1 MELVNSS
8 IPRITMKAAIKLGVL
23 EILAKASPSQLTSSE
38 IASQLPTNN
47 KEAPIVLDR
56 MLRLLAC
63 HSFRNLV
70 TNKDGSVQ
78 RLYGLASVSR
88 FFVPNEDGVS
98 LAPCLLLDHDP
109 PPPLLLDHD
118 PSLPRLLDHELSP
131 MIFQVMTQVRSALDV
146 NLFSDCVLMEGTVPF
161 MRAHNGLHLFDYASK
176 DARLQ
181 NLFNQSMHNHTAIG
195 FEELNELVDVAGGL
209 GVNMSLIVNTY
220 SQIRGINF
228 DLPHVIENASSSPVS
243 RNISTIDVVMYNL
256 FPGAKER
263 TMEEFNALA
272 IGAGFGTIKVICRA
286 YCYWVIEFYKTIH
299 IMDCIYLTML
309 PMMLNLFN
317 QSMQNH
323 TAIVMKKILEIY
335 KGFKELKKLVD
346 VASCLGANMS
356 LIVNTYP
363 QITGVEHVEGDM
375 FVNVPSGQAIF
386 TKSVLLN
393 WSDEQ
398 CLKILK
404 NCYDALPKSR
414 KHGNILTLDIVMYD
428 LFPQAKGRTAGE
440 FKALAMAAGFGTIK
454 VICRAYCYW
463 LTILPLVLAET
474 CNSALQTFGKKALI
488 KNPKI
493 SSNGHIDISMQ
504 SGGGYVW
511 AP

>member
-131 MIFQVMTQVRSALDV
+131 MIFQVMTQ
-146 NLFSDCVLMEGTVPF
+146 
-161 MRAHNGLHLFDYASK
+161 
-176 DARLQ
+176 
-181 NLFNQSMHNHTAIG
+181 G

-228 DLPHVIENASSSPVS
+228 DLPHVIENASSSP
-243 RNISTIDVVMYNL
+243 
-256 FPGAKER
+256 
-263 TMEEFNALA
+263 
-272 IGAGFGTIKVICRA
+272 
-286 YCYWVIEFYKTIH
+286 
-299 IMDCIYLTML
+299 
-309 PMMLNLFN
+309 
-317 QSMQNH
+317 
-323 TAIVMKKILEIY
+323 
-335 KGFKELKKLVD
+335 
-346 VASCLGANMS
+346 
-356 LIVNTYP
+356 
-363 QITGVEHVEGDM
+363 GVEHVGGDV
-375 FVNVPSGQAIF
+375 FVKIPNGQAIF
-386 TKSVLLN
+386 MKFILHD

-398 CLKILK
+398 YLKILK
-404 NCYDALPKSR
+404 NCYDALPESGKVIIVESVVPESPEFSSINR
-414 KHGNILTLDIVMYD
+414 NILTLDIVMYD

>member
-98 LAPCLLLDHDP
+98 LAPCFWLFPLKCFRLLDHDP

-131 MIFQVMTQVRSALDV
+131 MIFQVMTQVRSALD
-146 NLFSDCVLMEGTVPF
+146 
-161 MRAHNGLHLFDYASK
+161 K
-176 DARLQ
+176 
-181 NLFNQSMHNHTAIG
+181 G

-228 DLPHVIENASSSPVS
+228 DLPHVIENASSSP
-243 RNISTIDVVMYNL
+243 
-256 FPGAKER
+256 
-263 TMEEFNALA
+263 
-272 IGAGFGTIKVICRA
+272 
-286 YCYWVIEFYKTIH
+286 
-299 IMDCIYLTML
+299 
-309 PMMLNLFN
+309 
-317 QSMQNH
+317 
-323 TAIVMKKILEIY
+323 
-335 KGFKELKKLVD
+335 
-346 VASCLGANMS
+346 
-356 LIVNTYP
+356 
-363 QITGVEHVEGDM
+363 GVEHVGGDV
-375 FVNVPSGQAIF
+375 FVKIPNGQAIF
-386 TKSVLLN
+386 MKFILHD

-398 CLKILK
+398 YLKILK
-404 NCYDALPKSR
+404 NCYDALPESGKVIIVESVVPESPEFSSINR
-414 KHGNILTLDIVMYD
+414 NILTLDIVMYD

-463 LTILPLVLAET
+463 VIEFYKP
-474 CNSALQTFGKKALI
+474 
-488 KNPKI
+488 
-493 SSNGHIDISMQ
+493 M
-504 SGGGYVW
+504 
-511 AP
+511 

>member
-228 DLPHVIENASSSPVS
+228 DLPHVIENASSSPGVEHVGGDVFVKIPNGQAIFMKFILHDWSDEQYLKILKNCYDALPESGKNPLRFLVS

-386 TKSVLLN
+386 TK
-393 WSDEQ
+393 
-398 CLKILK
+398 
-404 NCYDALPKSR
+404 
-414 KHGNILTLDIVMYD
+414 
-428 LFPQAKGRTAGE
+428 
-440 FKALAMAAGFGTIK
+440 
-454 VICRAYCYW
+454 

>member
-1 MELVNSS
+1 
-8 IPRITMKAAIKLGVL
+8 
-23 EILAKASPSQLTSSE
+23 
-38 IASQLPTNN
+38 
-47 KEAPIVLDR
+47 
-56 MLRLLAC
+56 
-63 HSFRNLV
+63 
-70 TNKDGSVQ
+70 
-78 RLYGLASVSR
+78 
-88 FFVPNEDGVS
+88 
-98 LAPCLLLDHDP
+98 
-109 PPPLLLDHD
+109 
-118 PSLPRLLDHELSP
+118 
-131 MIFQVMTQVRSALDV
+131 
-146 NLFSDCVLMEGTVPF
+146 

-286 YCYWVIEFYKTIH
+286 YCYWVIEFYKTMH

-363 QITGVEHVEGDM
+363 QITGINFDLPYVIKNAPCVEHVEGDM

-414 KHGNILTLDIVMYD
+414 KHGRTQLRSKRGLPESPEFSSINRNILTLDIVMYD

-454 VICRAYCYW
+454 VICRSYCYW
-463 LTILPLVLAET
+463 VIE
-474 CNSALQTFGKKALI
+474 FYK
-488 KNPKI
+488 PK
-493 SSNGHIDISMQ
+493 
-504 SGGGYVW
+504 
-511 AP
+511 

>member
-63 HSFRNLV
+63 HSFRNLFP
-70 TNKDGSVQ
+70 DF
-78 RLYGLASVSR
+78 L
-88 FFVPNEDGVS
+88 
-98 LAPCLLLDHDP
+98 
-109 PPPLLLDHD
+109 
-118 PSLPRLLDHELSP
+118 
-131 MIFQVMTQVRSALDV
+131 FQMKME

-220 SQIRGINF
+220 SQIRGVEHVGGDVFVKIPNGQAIF
-228 DLPHVIENASSSPVS
+228 MKFILHDWSDEQYLKILKNCYDALPESGKNPLRFLVS

-386 TKSVLLN
+386 TKVIIVESVVPESPEFSSIN
-393 WSDEQ
+393 
-398 CLKILK
+398 
-404 NCYDALPKSR
+404 R
-414 KHGNILTLDIVMYD
+414 NILTLDIVMYD

>member
-1 MELVNSS
+1 MELVNGS

-56 MLRLLAC
+56 ILRLLAC

-118 PSLPRLLDHELSP
+118 PSLPRLLDHDPSP
-131 MIFQVMTQVRSALDV
+131 MIFQVMTQVRSALD
-146 NLFSDCVLMEGTVPF
+146 
-161 MRAHNGLHLFDYASK
+161 K
-176 DARLQ
+176 
-181 NLFNQSMHNHTAIG
+181 G

-228 DLPHVIENASSSPVS
+228 DLPHVIENASSSPGVEHVGGDVFVKIPNGQAIFMKFILHDWS
-243 RNISTIDVVMYNL
+243 DEQYLKILKNCYDALPESGKVIIVESIVPESSQISIMYNL

-286 YCYWVIEFYKTIH
+286 YCYWVIEFYKT
-299 IMDCIYLTML
+299 M
-309 PMMLNLFN
+309 
-317 QSMQNH
+317 
-323 TAIVMKKILEIY
+323 
-335 KGFKELKKLVD
+335 
-346 VASCLGANMS
+346 
-356 LIVNTYP
+356 
-363 QITGVEHVEGDM
+363 
-375 FVNVPSGQAIF
+375 
-386 TKSVLLN
+386 
-393 WSDEQ
+393 
-398 CLKILK
+398 
-404 NCYDALPKSR
+404 
-414 KHGNILTLDIVMYD
+414 
-428 LFPQAKGRTAGE
+428 
-440 FKALAMAAGFGTIK
+440 
-454 VICRAYCYW
+454 
-463 LTILPLVLAET
+463 
-474 CNSALQTFGKKALI
+474 
-488 KNPKI
+488 
-493 SSNGHIDISMQ
+493 
-504 SGGGYVW
+504 
-511 AP
+511 